1 MPELVETVEVA
12 APAEQVWAALVDWDR
27 QGEWMLLTDVHTED
41 GDGQV
46 PGAQGLGGRIAART
60 GVPLPGGRRVGV
72 LDPMLIT
79 RWDAPRRVD
88 VRHLGR
94 VVRGTGTFEV
104 RPRGESASTFVWTES
119 LDLPLGRLGALGWPL
134 VRPVMVAGVRYSLK
148 RFAAYAA
155 AHPA

>member
-12 APAEQVWAALVDWDR
+12 APAEQVFAALVDWDR
-27 QGEWMLLTDVHTED
+27 QGEWMLLTDVRAED

-46 PGAQGLGGRIAART
+46 PGAQGVGGRIAART
-60 GVPLPGGRRVGV
+60 GVRLPGGRRVGV
-72 LDPMLIT
+72 LDPMLVT
-79 RWDAPRRVD
+79 RWEAPRRVD

-134 VRPVMVAGVRYSLK
+134 VRPAMVAGVRYSLK

>member
-1 MPELVETVEVA
+1 MPEVNLSVDVA
-12 APAEQVWAALVDWDR
+12 APAEQVWAALVDWET
-27 QGEWMLLTDVHTED
+27 QGRWMLLTDVRTED
-41 GDGQV
+41 GDGRV
-46 PGAQGLGGRIAART
+46 PGAQGVGGRLVART
-60 GVPLPGGRRVGV
+60 GVPLPGGRRLGV

-79 RWDAPRRVD
+79 SWEAPRRVD

-104 RPRGESASTFVWTES
+104 VPRGESTSTFVWTES
-119 LDLPLGRLGALGWPL
+119 LDLPLGRLGQLGWPL
-134 VRPVMVAGVRYSLK
+134 VRPAMVAGVRYSLR